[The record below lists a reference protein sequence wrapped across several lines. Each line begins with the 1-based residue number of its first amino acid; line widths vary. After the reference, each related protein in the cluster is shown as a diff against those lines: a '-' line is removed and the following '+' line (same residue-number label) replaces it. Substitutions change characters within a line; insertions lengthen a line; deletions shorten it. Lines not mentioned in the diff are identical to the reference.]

1 MCVQRGAPLPGTLGS
16 RARPRGRAELGQSQ
30 RRSEPSAPGPGRGP
44 APLCA
49 QSPTTR
55 PPWRPVRVSRPG
67 ALPPRG
73 RTPGHAHSPSGRG
86 RGRGSAVGPGGG
98 GGRCC
103 CCSPEGRGEPAEPP
117 GRRQVALGHNRL
129 PRARGRSPP
138 FSPFLQGR
146 DIPLKPGR
154 LEPPA
159 PVGAFSLALSPRLSP
174 LLPALGRA
182 ARCAFGGAGPVCA
195 PAPGGGR
202 SNGPWGSA
210 WPVLW
215 PAIGPLPR
223 AGSKPGPD
231 AELRPS
237 PAARPAP
244 SPPPFLCPLPP
255 VSPPQSSLV
264 LKSSKELA
272 RLLDHS
278 LV

>member
-1 MCVQRGAPLPGTLGS
+1 MQRGAPLPGTLGS